1 MIKMKILKSY
11 LFFFLIFVGLAC
23 SYWGC
28 AAAVVGG
35 AAGAG
40 AVLYSQGELKTTENA
55 KLDEVYDAIL
65 NAMDDL
71 DLDVISKDKD
81 GLSGKIVAKAENG
94 DNIDIKLEQLPN
106 DITEMKIRVGAF
118 GNEDRARLIEQKIRE
133 RLS

>member
-1 MIKMKILKSY
+1 MIKMKFLKSE
-11 LFFFLIFVGLAC
+11 LFIFLIIIGLAC

-40 AVLYSQGELKTTENA
+40 AVLYSQGELKSTQNA
-55 KLDEVYDAIL
+55 ELDKVYDASL
-65 NAMDDL
+65 AALDDL
-71 DLDVISKDKD
+71 NLDVISKDKD

-106 DITEMKIRVGAF
+106 DITEIKIRVGAF
-118 GNEDRARLIEQKIRE
+118 GNEDRARLIEQEIRE